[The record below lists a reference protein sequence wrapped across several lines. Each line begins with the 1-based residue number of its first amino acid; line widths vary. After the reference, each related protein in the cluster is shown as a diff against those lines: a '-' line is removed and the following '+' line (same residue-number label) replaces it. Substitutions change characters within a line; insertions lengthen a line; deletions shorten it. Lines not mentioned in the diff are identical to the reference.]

1 MNTHRHISAVACLAA
16 ASLAGTALAQVTVTR
31 TGAPAPT
38 YSTTL
43 NFDEPAGPTGS
54 VNADAW
60 SSLGISSIV
69 SGTGNID
76 VGDWDT
82 AVGGWGLGTGN
93 AASGPF
99 GVFITFDSDLT
110 EFSAQIWDNSG
121 PASFFGG
128 GMGVFALN
136 DGVEVGSYFG
146 DAPYGGVGDTW
157 FDITTAGGATF
168 DEVRILGYGFT
179 PNTYV
184 DDLSWNAVPS
194 PASATLLGLAGLV
207 STRRRRA

>member
-1 MNTHRHISAVACLAA
+1 MNTHVPAIACLAV
-16 ASLAGTALAQVTVTR
+16 ASVAGSALAQVTVTR

-43 NFDEPAGPTGS
+43 NFDEPSGPTGGVS
-54 VNADAW
+54 ADAW

-69 SGTGNID
+69 SGTGNVD

-82 AVGGWGLGTGN
+82 AVGGWGLGSGN
-93 AASGPF
+93 SASGPF
-99 GVFITFDSDLT
+99 GIFINFDSDLT
-110 EFSAQIWDNSG
+110 EFSAQFWDNSG

-128 GMGVFALN
+128 GMGVFVMQN
-136 DGVEVGSYFG
+136 GVEVASYFG

-157 FDITTAGGATF
+157 FDVTTANGHKF
-168 DEVRILGYGFT
+168 DEIRILGYGFT
-179 PNTYV
+179 PNTYA
-184 DDLSWNAVPS
+184 DNLSWNAVPS
-194 PASATLLGLAGLV
+194 PASATLLALAGLA